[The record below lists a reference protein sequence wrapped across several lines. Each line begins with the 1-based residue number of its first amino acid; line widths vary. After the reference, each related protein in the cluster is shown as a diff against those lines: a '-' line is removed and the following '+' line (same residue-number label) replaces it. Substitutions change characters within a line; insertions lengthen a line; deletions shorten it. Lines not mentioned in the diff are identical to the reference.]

1 MNNILIELY
10 VRLVNEYY
18 SIMCQSDILKNI
30 ENKRYIIYIGL
41 NAINNIFK
49 INLTTTN
56 NIQTTYFY
64 CEKAC
69 YCYLEYIEQINKTE
83 VLNNL
88 NISDVVKF
96 VYKETIVYNENGITP
111 TNNNYSNI
119 NIENSNNIFA
129 ILTRISSLL
138 FNWNNDCIDEN
149 IQTIICQKYLPK
161 YLFLFVEN
169 NVVDYI
175 DYLETIIEKLKMNK
189 DIYIE
194 FLEQFYKKMK
204 NVKNDSDSDVKYKI
218 MIFINNFEN
227 NNITSVNDVKQFIKT
242 YI

>member
-18 SIMCQSDILKNI
+18 SIMGQSDILKNI

-96 VYKETIVYNENGITP
+96 VYKETIIYNENAITNV
-111 TNNNYSNI
+111 NNCSSI
-119 NIENSNNIFA
+119 NIENSNTVFT
-129 ILTRISSLL
+129 ILTRISSIL
-138 FNWNNDCIDEN
+138 FNWNNDSIDES

-161 YLFLFVEN
+161 YLYLFVEN
-169 NVVDYI
+169 NIVDYI
-175 DYLETIIEKLKMNK
+175 DYLDTVIEKIKMNK
-189 DIYIE
+189 DVYIE
-194 FLEQFYKKMK
+194 FLEQFFKKIK
-204 NVKNDSDSDVKYKI
+204 NVKNNNDIKNKI
-218 MIFINNFEN
+218 MIFLNNFEN
-227 NNITSVNDVKQFIKT
+227 NNNINNVNDVKLFVKT
-242 YI
+242 YL

>member
-18 SIMCQSDILKNI
+18 SIMGQSDILKNI

-96 VYKETIVYNENGITP
+96 VYKETIIYNENAITNV
-111 TNNNYSNI
+111 NNCSSI
-119 NIENSNNIFA
+119 NIENSNTVFT
-129 ILTRISSLL
+129 ILTRISSIL
-138 FNWNNDCIDEN
+138 FNWNNDSIDES

-161 YLFLFVEN
+161 YLYLFVEN
-169 NVVDYI
+169 NIVDYI
-175 DYLETIIEKLKMNK
+175 DYLDTIIEKIKMNK
-189 DIYIE
+189 DVYIE
-194 FLEQFYKKMK
+194 FLEQFFKKIK
-204 NVKNDSDSDVKYKI
+204 NVKNNNDIKNKI
-218 MIFINNFEN
+218 MIFLNNFEN
-227 NNITSVNDVKQFIKT
+227 NNNINNVNDVKLFVKT
-242 YI
+242 YL

>member
-18 SIMCQSDILKNI
+18 SIMGQSDILKNI

-96 VYKETIVYNENGITP
+96 VYKETIIYNENTSTTINHNST
-111 TNNNYSNI
+111 I
-119 NIENSNNIFA
+119 NIETSNTVFT
-129 ILTRISSLL
+129 ILTRISSIL
-138 FNWNNDCIDEN
+138 FNWNNDSIDEN

-161 YLFLFVEN
+161 YLYLFVEN
-169 NVVDYI
+169 NIVDYI
-175 DYLETIIEKLKMNK
+175 DYLDTITEKIKMNK
-189 DIYIE
+189 DVYIE
-194 FLEQFYKKMK
+194 FLEQFFKKIK
-204 NVKNDSDSDVKYKI
+204 NVKTNNDINNKI
-218 MIFINNFEN
+218 MIFLNNFHN
-227 NNITSVNDVKQFIKT
+227 NMNNVNDVKQFVKT
-242 YI
+242 YV

>member
-18 SIMCQSDILKNI
+18 SIMGQSDILKNI
-30 ENKRYIIYIGL
+30 ENKRYIIYTGL

-96 VYKETIVYNENGITP
+96 VYKETIIYNENASTP
-111 TNNNYSNI
+111 INHNSTI
-119 NIENSNNIFA
+119 NIESSNTVFT
-129 ILTRISSLL
+129 ILTRISSIL
-138 FNWNNDCIDEN
+138 FNWNNDNIDEN

-161 YLFLFVEN
+161 YLYLFVEN
-169 NVVDYI
+169 NIVEYI
-175 DYLETIIEKLKMNK
+175 DYLDTIIEKIKMNK
-189 DIYIE
+189 DVYIE
-194 FLEQFYKKMK
+194 FLEQFFKKIK
-204 NVKNDSDSDVKYKI
+204 NIKTNNDINNKI
-218 MIFINNFEN
+218 MIFLNNFDN
-227 NNITSVNDVKQFIKT
+227 NMNNVNDVKQFIKT
-242 YI
+242 YL

>member
-18 SIMCQSDILKNI
+18 SIMGQSDILKNI

-96 VYKETIVYNENGITP
+96 VYKETIIYNENAITNV
-111 TNNNYSNI
+111 NNCSSI
-119 NIENSNNIFA
+119 NIENSNTVFT
-129 ILTRISSLL
+129 ILTRISSIL
-138 FNWNNDCIDEN
+138 FNWNNDSIDES

-161 YLFLFVEN
+161 YLYLFVEN
-169 NVVDYI
+169 NIVDYI
-175 DYLETIIEKLKMNK
+175 DYLDTIIEKIKMNK
-189 DIYIE
+189 DVYIE
-194 FLEQFYKKMK
+194 FLEQFFKKIK
-204 NVKNDSDSDVKYKI
+204 NVKNNNDIKNKI
-218 MIFINNFEN
+218 MIFLNNFEN
-227 NNITSVNDVKQFIKT
+227 NNNINNVNHVKLFVKT
-242 YI
+242 YL